1 LPLLAH
7 RRHIVDLLLK
17 LIGNTF
23 LVHEQTQALW
33 VGECRGR
40 GENVQF
46 GGHFIRSLK
55 CVEDGG
61 YFSLALGL
69 AGVSLSAQAVN
80 VRY

>member
-1 LPLLAH
+1 
-7 RRHIVDLLLK
+7 LLLK

-40 GENVQF
+40 GEDVQF
-46 GGHFIRSLK
+46 GGHFSRSLE

-61 YFSLALGL
+61 YFSLAPGF
-69 AGVSLSAQAVN
+69 ACVSSSAQAVN
-80 VRY
+80 VLY